1 MVKYAGAA
9 YLVYLGLR
17 TMRGNQVE
25 PLAGPAPGRRVFGQ
39 GVLVNVLN
47 PKTALFFLSFI
58 PQFIDPG
65 RGSVAT
71 QMLLLGV
78 TFIAIAVTSD
88 SAYALAA
95 SAVRGFLVAPP
106 SVLRGRRYVTGSTY
120 IALGIVAAAVNPADV

>member
-1 MVKYAGAA
+1 
-9 YLVYLGLR
+9 
-17 TMRGNQVE
+17 MRGNQVE

-95 SAVRGFLVAPP
+95 SAVRGFLVARP